1 MYLAKSIL
9 DSLIETSM
17 HELNPCT
24 TPKSIRVKLFARDNE
39 LFTNVILYRS
49 IIITLQYLTMKRPD
63 LAFVLNK
70 LN

>member
-9 DSLIETSM
+9 DSLIKTSM
-17 HELNPCT
+17 REVNPCT